1 MMCPV
6 THQWEPGLKSCK
18 KLTVL
23 LESTWEFKVPC
34 SQIVPL
40 RWLKHCVWN
49 TFEMSIPQQT
59 QPVVLL
65 ISPAGRE
72 DSLPLCRGD
81 GIGKTREF
89 STCRKSTVWAQAQ
102 EDADSWLCS
111 CTPLPRTLPGQLC
124 PPAHHVAL
132 REQGLCSPPG
142 FTALSH
148 ILRAAACDRW
158 CTQIKTEEEDNVS
171 LPVHTAAGHLSFFP
185 KFGPTAL
192 KHSGLSQPPALTA
205 CYKPSNL
212 QTNLCLGVLT
222 VLPGPAAISVFPF
235 WCSGAFFL
243 LLHNLLSFSLLMFSL
258 TQLRKF
264 TTLNSVPQITA
275 AVFFFFVD
283 LTIFSG
289 GNPFDLLNFK

>member
-49 TFEMSIPQQT
+49 TFEMSIPQQS

-132 REQGLCSPPG
+132 WEQGLCSPPG
-142 FTALSH
+142 FIALSH
-148 ILRAAACDRW
+148 IHRAAACDRW

-192 KHSGLSQPPALTA
+192 KQFRTATASSSHCLLQNQQPTNKPVLRSTDSPARSCSHFSFPFLVFWGFLFAAAQPFVFLSTH
-205 CYKPSNL
+205 
-212 QTNLCLGVLT
+212 
-222 VLPGPAAISVFPF
+222 VLPHSTEKIHNIEFSPTNN
-235 WCSGAFFL
+235 CSCL
-243 LLHNLLSFSLLMFSL
+243 
-258 TQLRKF
+258 
-264 TTLNSVPQITA
+264 
-275 AVFFFFVD
+275 FFVD
-283 LTIFSG
+283 LAIFSG